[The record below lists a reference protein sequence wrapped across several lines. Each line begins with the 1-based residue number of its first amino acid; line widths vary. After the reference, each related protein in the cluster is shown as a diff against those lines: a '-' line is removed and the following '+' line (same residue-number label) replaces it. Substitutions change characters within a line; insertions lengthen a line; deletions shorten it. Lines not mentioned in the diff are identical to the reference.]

1 MGGKQL
7 SFADALSDPRL
18 GTNRRLEAIGAAIDW
33 APLAALA
40 ARLRPGRTGRPPY
53 EPLVMLKALLLQRL
67 YALSDPQLE
76 EALFDRL
83 SFRRFCGFAAGE
95 GAPDETT
102 LCRFRQDAAESGVLE
117 ACLDEVNRQL
127 AAKGLMLKTGTLID
141 ATIIAAKSRKPE
153 PAAGLGAQV
162 PSEPDADWTK
172 KNGRSHFGYRLH
184 AGVDEG
190 SGLIRRLGLPP
201 ARVNESLVADDL
213 ICGDERAVY
222 GDKGYESKARRAR
235 LKARGIGSG
244 RGEGGGAAQVG
255 DDREGDH
262 VAGVAG
268 KRRAAGAGEPVQ
280 ALQGPEDALDGGA
293 AAGDEGVAPRLPARQ
308 GGLVLVRAV
317 HDAILDA
324 ARLEPGAALLAL
336 VALVAIDGALVA
348 ADEVVGDEAL
358 VHSGRGQHEP
368 ADQARALVDAGM
380 EAIAEMGAAV
390 LLRPVGVGLG
400 RN

>member
-1 MGGKQL
+1 MPGLDPG
-7 SFADALSDPRL
+7 DPRL
-18 GTNRRLEAIGAAIDW
+18 RRGRTVPFHRERSPSGILMRGLRLRTAPTRRKAWMAGPRPAMTAPSAPRPLLTWTCLSARRSFFLRKRRFRRRLRNHLASRRSLTP
-33 APLAALA
+33 APLPFGDLCE
-40 ARLRPGRTGRPPY
+40 RRSGSLGR
-53 EPLVMLKALLLQRL
+53 
-67 YALSDPQLE
+67 
-76 EALFDRL
+76 
-83 SFRRFCGFAAGE
+83 
-95 GAPDETT
+95 
-102 LCRFRQDAAESGVLE
+102 GVLSRE
-117 ACLDEVNRQL
+117 AGWRRRPDLE
-127 AAKGLMLKTGTLID
+127 
-141 ATIIAAKSRKPE
+141 
-153 PAAGLGAQV
+153 LGSAV
-162 PSEPDADWTK
+162 PRR
-172 KNGRSHFGYRLH
+172 RSGFG
-184 AGVDEG
+184 
-190 SGLIRRLGLPP
+190 S
-201 ARVNESLVADDL
+201 S
-213 ICGDERAVY
+213 
-222 GDKGYESKARRAR
+222 
-235 LKARGIGSG
+235 SG
-244 RGEGGGAAQVG
+244 RGKGGGAAQVV

-390 LLRPVGVGLG
+390 LLRPVGVGLAG
-400 RN
+400 DLRPKA